1 MVLGQRHAIEF
12 QPVVNE
18 TIAQLLCNKPLQL
31 LDLVVVEL
39 DDPAC
44 LHVDQMVMMLVRH
57 FLVAGTTVT
66 KIVPDN
72 ERIRAALE
80 TGTLPFARIVP
91 KEPYLK
97 VS

>member
-1 MVLGQRHAIEF
+1 MPGGKAALEIVDEVPAEF
-12 QPVVNE
+12 
-18 TIAQLLCNKPLQL
+18 T
-31 LDLVVVEL
+31 
-39 DDPAC
+39 
-44 LHVDQMVMMLVRH
+44 
-57 FLVAGTTVT
+57 TTVT

-80 TGTLPFARIVP
+80 TGTLTFARIVP